1 MILRPAPLLR
11 AIPASS
17 TVNRPC
23 WTCAG
28 RKFILPVRGY
38 ASKAAPPP
46 PPSSNTTPIGPPSSN
61 TPQRSNY
68 ETVPR
73 PTVIKEM
80 DKAEIKQLARPIG
93 QYEPPNA
100 GENHGRDL
108 RSMKQKKEDFQNYDR
123 HLRRRRELASEWTK
137 SYFQDF
143 SDMRHQKG
151 KLFIAPPRTFKS
163 EKSLYFPN
171 LQGRTLLSPDLV
183 DSTSLFT
190 GRVSLVQLSTNV
202 WADRQI
208 TTWMTDLDADFA
220 GSQLLKEEY
229 ISSPDDHIKRL
240 MGETLP
246 PQDGVWQRVN
256 VNIQENFLKAWI
268 VLMSMR
274 NIRKMLGEERHARY
288 LLVRKGVTNQVK
300 ESIAMLN
307 ERIGIVYLVDAM
319 CRIRWAG
326 CAEATDEERTA
337 LKNSLE
343 KLVLE
348 EKARREELKQQSR
361 NQTPVKQ
368 KEK

>member
-1 MILRPAPLLR
+1 MILRPTPLLR
-11 AIPASS
+11 AIPAS
-17 TVNRPC
+17 TAVNRLC
-23 WTCAG
+23 WACAG
-28 RKFILPVRGY
+28 RKFVFPTRQY
-38 ASKAAPPP
+38 ASKPEPPP
-46 PPSSNTTPIGPPSSN
+46 LSSSNTPPTIPPSSN
-61 TPQRSNY
+61 TPKKSTY
-68 ETVPR
+68 ETVSR
-73 PTVIKEM
+73 PTVIKET

-93 QYEPPNA
+93 QYDPPSP
-100 GENHGRDL
+100 GENHGKDL
-108 RSMKQKKEDFQNYDR
+108 RSMKQKREDFQNYDR

-171 LQGRTLLSPDLV
+171 IQGRTLLSPDLV
-183 DSTSLFT
+183 DSTTLFA

-202 WADRQI
+202 WADRQLS
-208 TTWMTDLDADFA
+208 TWMTELDTDFA
-220 GSQLLKEEY
+220 GSKLLKEEY

-256 VNIQENFLKAWI
+256 INLQENFLKAWI
-268 VLMSMR
+268 VLMSLR
-274 NIRKMLGEERHARY
+274 NIKKMLGEERHARY
-288 LLVRKGVTNQVK
+288 LLVRKGVTNEMK

-326 CAEATDEERTA
+326 CAEATDEERVA

-348 EKARREELKQQSR
+348 EKARREELKQR
-361 NQTPVKQ
+361 
-368 KEK
+368 EK